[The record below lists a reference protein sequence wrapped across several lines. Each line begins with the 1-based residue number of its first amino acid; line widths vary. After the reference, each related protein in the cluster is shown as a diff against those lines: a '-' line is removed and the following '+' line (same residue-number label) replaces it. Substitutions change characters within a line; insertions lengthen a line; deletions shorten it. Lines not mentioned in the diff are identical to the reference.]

1 MQLFLAIEMG
11 LMLLFVIKMTIR
23 NIEHEFRLERVRSGD
38 GDWPTGSSEF
48 TAPSPRFT
56 LLRNLAD
63 PSLTAAASGEGAF

>member
-38 GDWPTGSSEF
+38 GD
-48 TAPSPRFT
+48 
-56 LLRNLAD
+56 
-63 PSLTAAASGEGAF
+63 